1 MSGIFGAQEEGE
13 QDFKIKE
20 YFNIFLS
27 PISQFTLQPITLL
40 KFFQSSITPIS
51 NMEKVNLEQ
60 KLSLFSDHWSPKIVG
75 ELNGQHVKLAKLKGE
90 FVWHKHDHE
99 DELFFVIKGSFK
111 MEYRDRTVVVNE
123 NEFLI
128 VSKGVEHRP
137 VAEEEVSIMLFEPA
151 STLNTGDA
159 ESELTK
165 HELDRI

>member
-1 MSGIFGAQEEGE
+1 
-13 QDFKIKE
+13 
-20 YFNIFLS
+20 
-27 PISQFTLQPITLL
+27 
-40 KFFQSSITPIS
+40 
-51 NMEKVNLEQ
+51 MEKVNLEQ
-60 KLSLFSDHWSPKIVG
+60 KLSLFSEHWSPKIVG

-99 DELFFVIKGSFK
+99 DELFFVIKGNFK

-128 VSKGVEHRP
+128 VPKGVEHRP
-137 VAEEEVSIMLFEPA
+137 VADEEVSIMLFEPA

-165 HELDRI
+165 HNLDRI